1 MKKQLFSVIAV
12 LALLVVAVGAVSADH
27 FDPAVMVEDQVS
39 TDGTVTI
46 AQVNSAAEGFLVI
59 HADNGEGSFGEVIG
73 HAPLNPGANYNV
85 NVAIDTSKATSTLYA
100 MLHEDTGEIG
110 VYEFGTVEGAD
121 APVAVDGEVVTP
133 TFTAEI
139 IDAPDQFVEN
149 NSITISS
156 VTLSQDGFVVVH
168 AGDAQNF
175 GEVIGFTAVPA
186 GTSSDVTV
194 ELTGTPTDVLWPMLH
209 VDTGVAGE
217 YEFGTVEGADSPVAV
232 NGNVATMPIWTVPH
246 IRVPDQIVLHGD
258 GMDMSMMED
267 MAPTVHATSVLSDGP
282 GFLVIHAAAN
292 ADDGSLTF
300 GEVIG
305 YAAVEAGT
313 NEDVMVEL
321 TGIPSPILY
330 PMLHTDT
337 NTIGEYEF
345 GTVEGADA
353 PVAVNGNVVT
363 FPINA
368 APSITYDGT
377 IDGSTVTIDQAVI
390 DAPGWLVIHADNGE
404 GSFGAVIGQT
414 QIGVG
419 TNTDIAV
426 EIDTDMATAVLY
438 PMLHYDTGVAGEYE
452 FGSVDGAD
460 LPVTV
465 NGNVVVAP
473 FQPMESG
480 M

>member
-1 MKKQLFSVIAV
+1 MKKQFFSVIALCAM
-12 LALLVVAVGAVSADH
+12 LAVAVGAVSADH
-27 FDPAVMVEDQVS
+27 FNPAVMVEDQVS

-46 AQVNSAAEGFLVI
+46 AQVNSAAEGFLVV
-59 HADNGEGSFGEVIG
+59 HADNGEGSFGAVIG
-73 HAPLNPGANYNV
+73 NTPLHPGANYNV
-85 NVAIDTSKATSTLYA
+85 VVDIDTSMATSTLYA

-110 VYEFGTVEGAD
+110 VYEFGEVEGAD
-121 APVAVDGEVVTP
+121 GPVAVDGEVVTP

-139 IDAPDQFVEN
+139 ITAQDQFVEN
-149 NSITISS
+149 NSITIDS
-156 VTLSQDGFVVVH
+156 VLMSQDGFVVVH
-168 AGDAQNF
+168 AGDAQSF
-175 GEVIGFTAVPA
+175 GEVIGFAAVPA
-186 GTSSDVTV
+186 GVSSDVTV

-217 YEFGTVEGADSPVAV
+217 YEFGTVEGADSPVAL
-232 NGNVATMPIWTVPH
+232 NGAVATMPIWTVPH
-246 IRVPDQIVLHGD
+246 IRVPDQIVLQGD
-258 GMDMSMMED
+258 GMDMMMED
-267 MAPTVHATSVLSDGP
+267 MAPSVHAMSVLSDGP
-282 GFLVIHAAAN
+282 GFLVIHVAAN

-305 YAAVEAGT
+305 VAAVEAGT
-313 NEDVMVEL
+313 NTDVVVEL
-321 TGIPSPILY
+321 DGIATPILY

-353 PVAVNGNVVT
+353 PVAVGGNVVT

-414 QIGVG
+414 QIGAGVN
-419 TNTDIAV
+419 TNIVV
-426 EIDTDMATAVLY
+426 EIDTEMATAVLY

-452 FGSVDGAD
+452 FGTVDGAD
-460 LPVTV
+460 SPVTV
-465 NGNVVVAP
+465 NGNVVFAP

-480 M
+480 S